1 MSDAPARDPAL
12 PAVPPGTIARPPHA
26 GAASNG
32 PPPEVCTPPAVRQ
45 QCGSPGAWPVIGNL
59 TTLR

>member
-12 PAVPPGTIARPPHA
+12 PAVLPGTTARPPRV

-32 PPPEVCTPPAVRQ
+32 PPPEVCTPPAE
-45 QCGSPGAWPVIGNL
+45 I
-59 TTLR
+59 